1 MVDFSKKGIYM
12 RKLSYAF
19 IAVAIILFGICCFSI
34 GASYAILSHP
44 QLVNSAPVYT
54 AFFKTIPYSI
64 GIAVCLIIARILYKK
79 SVK

>member
-1 MVDFSKKGIYM
+1 M
-12 RKLSYAF
+12 RKLSCAF
-19 IAVAIILFGICCFSI
+19 IAAAIILFGICCFRI

-44 QLVNSAPVYT
+44 NLVNSAPVYT
-54 AFFKTIPYSI
+54 AFFTAIPYSI